1 MNKQLQ
7 KKDLS
12 IRELSKILFNTLK
25 DENKLAIKMIV
36 RNYNNNK
43 QMEKKMEQFNTWL
56 QTAQS
61 NDRFVYYEGYFAK
74 DRHMSNNK
82 KEINA
87 VGNSAYQAYENKLVV
102 LFQKRV
108 SYGDTQK
115 DPVFKYI
122 AQKI

>member
-1 MNKQLQ
+1 
-7 KKDLS
+7 
-12 IRELSKILFNTLK
+12 
-25 DENKLAIKMIV
+25 
-36 RNYNNNK
+36 
-43 QMEKKMEQFNTWL
+43 MEQFNTWL
-56 QTAQS
+56 QKAQS

>member
-1 MNKQLQ
+1 
-7 KKDLS
+7 
-12 IRELSKILFNTLK
+12 
-25 DENKLAIKMIV
+25 
-36 RNYNNNK
+36 
-43 QMEKKMEQFNTWL
+43 MEQFNTWL

-61 NDRFVYYEGYFAK
+61 NQKIEYYEGYIAK

-82 KEINA
+82 KEINNIA
-87 VGNSAYQAYENKLVV
+87 NYFYQAYENKLVV